1 MLTQEENEMLC
12 RVGPGTPMGTLL
24 REYWMPLCLS
34 TEVRADGP
42 ARRVRLLGEDLVA
55 FRATDGDVG
64 LFETNCPHRGAAM
77 YFARNE
83 ECGLRCVYHGWKFNI
98 AGECVDMPNEP
109 ETSVFKDKV
118 RILSY
123 PCLERNGLVWTYMG
137 ARRTPPPLPLFDW
150 NSDPDNVPVMWRNYR
165 ACNWVQALEG
175 DLDTSHVNFLHRVL
189 DPSVNGTSLGAALPG
204 RAADLGNLI
213 AGDSQPRLDVRQAEY
228 GLLYSSIRAV
238 GDGTEYHRVH
248 PFLFPFHT
256 MIGGSLNDDGE
267 MNSFQGKAWV
277 PMDDEQTLVLEWHR
291 RPGQPWTDE
300 ERQQIIDNRNRHGF
314 LPDNTLDP
322 IGGWKSKANAENN
335 FLWDYELQRTK
346 LFFGVTSNPLQDGA
360 VQQSMGPIYDRSK
373 EHLGTADSM
382 IIQMRKRLLEAVRQ
396 VAEGEPAPCVDT
408 PEVYAIRPAGM
419 ILPPGADWY
428 SETEP
433 RRQVLD
439 RVLANARSQ
448 G

>member
-1 MLTQEENEMLC
+1 M
-12 RVGPGTPMGTLL
+12 
-24 REYWMPLCLS
+24 
-34 TEVRADGP
+34 
-42 ARRVRLLGEDLVA
+42 
-55 FRATDGDVG
+55 
-64 LFETNCPHRGAAM
+64 
-77 YFARNE
+77 
-83 ECGLRCVYHGWKFNI
+83 
-98 AGECVDMPNEP
+98 
-109 ETSVFKDKV
+109 
-118 RILSY
+118 
-123 PCLERNGLVWTYMG
+123 
-137 ARRTPPPLPLFDW
+137 
-150 NSDPDNVPVMWRNYR
+150 
-165 ACNWVQALEG
+165 EG

-189 DPSVNGTSLGAALPG
+189 DPSVNGTSLGRALPG

-373 EHLGTADSM
+373 D
-382 IIQMRKRLLEAVRQ
+382 RKSV
-396 VAEGEPAPCVDT
+396 V
-408 PEVYAIRPAGM
+408 
-419 ILPPGADWY
+419 
-428 SETEP
+428 
-433 RRQVLD
+433 
-439 RVLANARSQ
+439 
-448 G
+448 